1 MIETMDT
8 FEDPHQGLLEDVLD
22 VIDRDVPGLH
32 PASHHPTVLGGE
44 LVPGVRVMLPEPLD
58 ERRGGIKKQGLVHDD
73 RFGCSQLGKRNATS
87 LPWISKSLS
96 KRSGK
101 VSERNSESE
110 ARFGSLEKKRKK
122 FPFFVQSGALPA
134 FLNTPNDFVR

>member
-1 MIETMDT
+1 MIETVDT

-44 LVPGVRVMLPEPLD
+44 LVPCVRVMLPEPLD

-101 VSERNSESE
+101 VSERNSESA
-110 ARFGSLEKKRKK
+110 ARFGSLEKKRKN
-122 FPFFVQSGALPA
+122 SR
-134 FLNTPNDFVR
+134 FLSNRERYPHF

>member
-1 MIETMDT
+1 
-8 FEDPHQGLLEDVLD
+8 
-22 VIDRDVPGLH
+22 
-32 PASHHPTVLGGE
+32 
-44 LVPGVRVMLPEPLD
+44 LVPCVRVMLPEPLD

-110 ARFGSLEKKRKK
+110 ARFGSLQEKRKK

-134 FLNTPNDFVR
+134 FLDTPNDFVR